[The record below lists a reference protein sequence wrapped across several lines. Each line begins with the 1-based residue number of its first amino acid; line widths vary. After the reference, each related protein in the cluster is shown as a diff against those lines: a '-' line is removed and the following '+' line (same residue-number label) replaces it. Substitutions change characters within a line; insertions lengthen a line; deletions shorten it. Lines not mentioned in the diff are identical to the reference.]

1 MDDLRFGTIIRA
13 ARIRRGWRQLDL
25 ADAAGVS
32 RGSVS
37 RIERG
42 ALDDVAMSIIRRVAT
57 ALEIRVEL
65 LPRSRHAEL
74 DRLVSARHSAL
85 AEHVGSWL
93 RRLPGWTFRPEVSF
107 SYYGDRGVVD
117 IVAWNERVRALLLVE
132 LKTEI
137 VDVGEVL
144 GTLHRKHRL
153 GAQIAAQL
161 SWRPA
166 VIGSALLIGDSMANR
181 NRVRAHASTFRA
193 ALPDDGRRL
202 RGWLRE
208 PVGELRAISFV
219 SNARHGGGRSAFS
232 TPRRVRARSAVPAR
246 PKSSVDGTS
255 QPSKGEP
262 PAVLGSTLLR

>member
-1 MDDLRFGTIIRA
+1 MDDLRFGSIVRA
-13 ARIRRGWRQLDL
+13 ARVRRGWRQLDL

-42 ALDDVAMSIIRRVAT
+42 ALDDIAVSMIRRVAT

-74 DRLVSARHSAL
+74 DRLVSARHAAL
-85 AEHVGSWL
+85 AEHVGGWL
-93 RRLPGWTFRPEVSF
+93 RRIPGWTFRPEVSF
-107 SYYGDRGVVD
+107 SFYGDRGVVD
-117 IVAWNERVRALLLVE
+117 IVAWNERVQALLLVE

-144 GTLHRKHRL
+144 GTLDRRHRL
-153 GAQIAAQL
+153 GAQIGAQL

-166 VIGSALLIGDSMANR
+166 VIGSALLIGDSRVNR
-181 NRVRAHASTFRA
+181 NRVRAHAATFRA
-193 ALPDDGRRL
+193 GLPDDGRRL

-208 PVGELRAISFV
+208 PVSELRALTFV
-219 SNARHGGGRSAFS
+219 SNARHGGVRSAFS
-232 TPRRVRARSAVPAR
+232 APRRVRARYAAPAR
-246 PKSSVDGTS
+246 PKSSMDAAS
-255 QPSKGEP
+255 RPSNTE
-262 PAVLGSTLLR
+262 L